1 MTESERNWYRSHN
14 PNLNKDNREHLDEQN
29 RVINL
34 LNPQFDCTDLPQPK
48 ADELYNARENFHH
61 LANGYDEPL
70 YSKLRFA
77 DWLCQQGQCS
87 EELLLRFLTDRSF
100 YFADQRDLGNYPGDS
115 HGIKPDVGL
124 DTLLLDDNVWSDVQH
139 AANITDAELLQRGL
153 EDIKATHGDLE
164 LGKKIYDGLFDL
176 SQKISLST
184 EEIEKFLHNSHY
196 SRDFPEPGYYF
207 IAAFENAHRAQL
219 ICEHEWIPTTVH
231 QYFLEENE
239 RRYSELNK
247 QIRRQQDSFLC
258 SKHLIDEL
266 NKISSDCPQFPQ
278 ECSDSEFL
286 SKLKTTIA
294 LFEQYV
300 RSTLYAL
307 RNRTYEG
314 ILYTVKRTL
323 EQRPYYAAIY
333 RLLNACYQDKRWHRL
348 TPLFLYHAFSG
359 STKVILRCATEKHRR
374 KLIKRISQQNE
385 PARVKRMTT
394 MTGRRAAINLVL
406 YAKLKN
412 TFNSST
418 SVCLLNRSPKTCA
431 RLPYAADENI
441 YRRIKFPV
449 GKSNPQCPTDC
460 PFRRDAKEYLDWGF
474 ALTTKYGL
482 LQHHLNGIDDSVQ
495 IPESELL
502 CKRDLLED
510 DEDNEAQSADS
521 TNEPKVSIWRYATDY
536 RKPVGTLEGLLR
548 NHIMNC
554 FPNRPYNLTPTTPN
568 TYRSKDSNPFD
579 APYAELAGLLLQEQ
593 HLPAMLRIIRQIK
606 KLLSMHSEY
615 VDGYRRFLE
624 YPAPTSMVID
634 YLQGIIQRHNIMWQV
649 VRFPEFEKSRASYNI
664 RDSIQNILEYEIRA
678 RIYDG
683 MYNEL
688 EQLAYRSLSKIP
700 FLYNKTTETSVKPL
714 ARKLH

>member
-1 MTESERNWYRSHN
+1 MTETERNLSRSHN
-14 PNLNKDNREHLDEQN
+14 PNLTDDRFEHLDEQN
-29 RVINL
+29 RVIDL
-34 LNPQFDCTDLPQPK
+34 LNPNFDCTDLPQSQ
-48 ADELYNARENFHH
+48 ANELYDAHKHFRQ
-61 LANGYDEPL
+61 LADGYGEPL

-77 DWLCQQGQCS
+77 DWLCQQEQCS

-100 YFADQRDLGNYPGDS
+100 YFADQRDLGNYPGDG
-115 HGIKPDVGL
+115 HGIEPDVGL
-124 DTLLLDDNVWSDVQH
+124 DTLLLDDNIWNEVQH
-139 AANITDAELLQRGL
+139 ASGMTDEELLQQGL
-153 EDIKATHGDLE
+153 EDIQATHGDLKIGTQIYEE
-164 LGKKIYDGLFDL
+164 LLELSKKVP
-176 SQKISLST
+176 LST
-184 EEIEKFLHNSHY
+184 EEIKKSCRGKHYPHN
-196 SRDFPEPGYYF
+196 FQEPGYYF
-207 IAAFENAHRAQL
+207 IAAFKNARRAQL

-247 QIRRQQDSFLC
+247 QICRQQDSFLC

-266 NKISSDCPQFPQ
+266 NKISSNCPQSPQ

-300 RSTLYAL
+300 RSTLYAV
-307 RNRTYEG
+307 RNRTYEN
-314 ILYTVKRTL
+314 ILYTVKQPL
-323 EQRPYYAAIY
+323 AQRPYYAAIY

-385 PARVKRMTT
+385 PARIKRMTT

-406 YAKLKN
+406 YSKLKN
-412 TFNSST
+412 KFGRLS
-418 SVCLLNRSPKTCA
+418 SVCLLNRSPEKCA
-431 RLPYAADENI
+431 KLPYATDESI
-441 YRRIKFPV
+441 YRRIKFPTD
-449 GKSNPQCPTDC
+449 KSNPQCPTDC
-460 PFRRDAKEYLDWGF
+460 PFHRDAKEYLDWGF
-474 ALTTKYGL
+474 AITTKYGL
-482 LQHHLNGIDDSVQ
+482 LQHHLDGVDDSLQ

-510 DEDNEAQSADS
+510 DEDDEEQSAES

-606 KLLSMHSEY
+606 KLLSMYPEY
-615 VDGYRRFLE
+615 VEGYRRFLE
-624 YPAPTSMVID
+624 YPVPTSMVID
-634 YLQGIIQRHNIMWQV
+634 YLQGIIKRHNIMWQV
-649 VRFPEFEKSRASYNI
+649 VRFPEFEKSGASFNI

-683 MYNEL
+683 MYNEF
-688 EQLAYRSLSKIP
+688 EQLVYRSLSKMP
-700 FLYNKTTETSVKPL
+700 FLYRKTDETSVKPL
-714 ARKLH
+714 AHK

>member
-1 MTESERNWYRSHN
+1 MTETERNLSRSHN
-14 PNLNKDNREHLDEQN
+14 PNLTDDRFEHLDEQN
-29 RVINL
+29 RVIDL
-34 LNPQFDCTDLPQPK
+34 LNPNFDCTDLPQSQ
-48 ADELYNARENFHH
+48 ANELYDAHKHFRQ
-61 LANGYDEPL
+61 LADGYGEPL

-77 DWLCQQGQCS
+77 DWLCQQEQCS

-100 YFADQRDLGNYPGDS
+100 YFADQRDLGNYPGDG
-115 HGIKPDVGL
+115 HGIEPDVGL
-124 DTLLLDDNVWSDVQH
+124 DTLLLDDNIWNEVQH
-139 AANITDAELLQRGL
+139 ASGMTDEELLQQGL
-153 EDIKATHGDLE
+153 EDIQATHGDLKIGTQIYEE
-164 LGKKIYDGLFDL
+164 LLELSKKVP
-176 SQKISLST
+176 LST
-184 EEIEKFLHNSHY
+184 EEIKKSCRGKHYPHN
-196 SRDFPEPGYYF
+196 FQEPGYYF
-207 IAAFENAHRAQL
+207 IAAFKNARRAQL

-247 QIRRQQDSFLC
+247 QICRQQDSFLC

-266 NKISSDCPQFPQ
+266 NKISSNCPQSPQ

-286 SKLKTTIA
+286 SKLKNTIA

-300 RSTLYAL
+300 RSTLYAV
-307 RNRTYEG
+307 RNRTYED
-314 ILYTVKRTL
+314 ILYTVKQPL

-385 PARVKRMTT
+385 PARIKRMTT

-406 YAKLKN
+406 YSKLKN
-412 TFNSST
+412 KFGRLS
-418 SVCLLNRSPKTCA
+418 SVCLLNRSPEKCA
-431 RLPYAADENI
+431 KLPYATDESI
-441 YRRIKFPV
+441 YRRIKFPTD
-449 GKSNPQCPTDC
+449 KSNPQCPTDC
-460 PFRRDAKEYLDWGF
+460 PFHRDAKEYLDWGF
-474 ALTTKYGL
+474 AITTKYGL
-482 LQHHLNGIDDSVQ
+482 LQHHLDGVDDSLQ

-510 DEDNEAQSADS
+510 DEDDEEQSAES

-606 KLLSMHSEY
+606 KLLSMYPEY
-615 VDGYRRFLE
+615 VEGYRRFLE
-624 YPAPTSMVID
+624 YPVPTSMVID
-634 YLQGIIQRHNIMWQV
+634 YLQGIIKRHNIMWQV
-649 VRFPEFEKSRASYNI
+649 VRFPEFEKSGASFNI

-683 MYNEL
+683 MYNEF
-688 EQLAYRSLSKIP
+688 EQLVYRSLSKMP
-700 FLYNKTTETSVKPL
+700 FLYRKTDETSVKPL
-714 ARKLH
+714 AHK

>member
-48 ADELYNARENFHH
+48 ADELYNAHENFHH

-207 IAAFENAHRAQL
+207 IAAFENARRAQL

-300 RSTLYAL
+300 RSTLYAV

-314 ILYTVKRTL
+314 ILYTVKRPL

>member
-1 MTESERNWYRSHN
+1 MTETERNLSRSHN
-14 PNLNKDNREHLDEQN
+14 PNLTDDRFEHLDEQN

-34 LNPQFDCTDLPQPK
+34 LNPHFECTDLSQPE
-48 ADELYNARENFHH
+48 ADELYNAHEHFRQ
-61 LANGYDEPL
+61 LADGYGEPL

-77 DWLCQQGQCS
+77 DWLCQQEQCS

-100 YFADQRDLGNYPGDS
+100 YFADQRDLGNYPGDG
-115 HGIKPDVGL
+115 HGIEPDVGL
-124 DTLLLDDNVWSDVQH
+124 DTLLLDDNIWNEVQH
-139 AANITDAELLQRGL
+139 ASGMTDEELLKQGL
-153 EDIKATHGDLE
+153 ENIKAAHGDFEPETQIYEE
-164 LGKKIYDGLFDL
+164 LLKL
-176 SQKISLST
+176 SEHLSLST
-184 EEIEKFLHNSHY
+184 EGIKKFCHSNHYPHN
-196 SRDFPEPGYYF
+196 FQEPGYYF
-207 IAAFENAHRAQL
+207 IAAFENARRSQL

-231 QYFLEENE
+231 QYFWEENE
-239 RRYSELNK
+239 RRYSELLE

-278 ECSDSEFL
+278 EWSDSEFL

-300 RSTLYAL
+300 RSTLYAV
-307 RNRTYEG
+307 RNRTYED
-314 ILYTVKRTL
+314 ILYTVKQPL
-323 EQRPYYAAIY
+323 EQRPYYTAIY

-359 STKVILRCATEKHRR
+359 STKVILRCATGKHRR

-385 PARVKRMTT
+385 PAHIKRMTT

-441 YRRIKFPV
+441 YRRIKSPV
-449 GKSNPQCPTDC
+449 NKSNPQCPTDC

-510 DEDNEAQSADS
+510 DDDDEEQSVDS
-521 TNEPKVSIWRYATDY
+521 ANEPKVSIWRYATDY
-536 RKPVGTLEGLLR
+536 RKPVGALEGLLH
-548 NHIMNC
+548 NHIRNC

-615 VDGYRRFLE
+615 VEGYRRFLE

-634 YLQGIIQRHNIMWQV
+634 YLQGIIKRHNIMWQV
-649 VRFPEFEKSRASYNI
+649 VRFPEFEKSGASFNI

-678 RIYDG
+678 RIYDD

-688 EQLAYRSLSKIP
+688 EQLAYRSLSPKP
-700 FLYNKTTETSVKPL
+700 FLYRNADETNVKPL
-714 ARKLH
+714 AHK

>member
-1 MTESERNWYRSHN
+1 MTETERNLSRSHN
-14 PNLNKDNREHLDEQN
+14 PNLTDDRFEHLDEQN

-34 LNPQFDCTDLPQPK
+34 LNPHFDCTDLPQSQ
-48 ADELYNARENFHH
+48 ADELYDAHEHFRR
-61 LANGYDEPL
+61 LADSYGEPL

-77 DWLCQQGQCS
+77 DWLCQQEQCS

-100 YFADQRDLGNYPGDS
+100 YFADQRDLGNYPGDG
-115 HGIKPDVGL
+115 HGIEPDVGL
-124 DTLLLDDNVWSDVQH
+124 DTLLLDDNIWNEVQH
-139 AANITDAELLQRGL
+139 ASGMTDEELLKQGL
-153 EDIKATHGDLE
+153 ENIKAAHGDLVLGTQIYEE
-164 LGKKIYDGLFDL
+164 LLELSKKVP
-176 SQKISLST
+176 LST
-184 EEIEKFLHNSHY
+184 EGIKKFCRGKHY
-196 SRDFPEPGYYF
+196 PYNFQDPGYYF
-207 IAAFENAHRAQL
+207 IAAFENARRAQL

-231 QYFLEENE
+231 RYFLEENE

-300 RSTLYAL
+300 RSTLYAV
-307 RNRTYEG
+307 RNRTYED
-314 ILYTVKRTL
+314 ILYTVKQPL

-385 PARVKRMTT
+385 PARIKRMTT

-406 YAKLKN
+406 YSKLKN
-412 TFNSST
+412 KFGSLS
-418 SVCLLNRSPKTCA
+418 SVCLLNRSPETCA

-441 YRRIKFPV
+441 YRRIKSPV
-449 GKSNPQCPTDC
+449 NKSNPQCPIDC

-474 ALTTKYGL
+474 AITTKYGL

-510 DEDNEAQSADS
+510 DEDDEEQSADS
-521 TNEPKVSIWRYATDY
+521 TTEPKVSIWRYATDY

-548 NHIMNC
+548 NHISNC
-554 FPNRPYNLTPTTPN
+554 FPNRPFNLTPTTPN
-568 TYRSKDSNPFD
+568 TYRSKSSDPFD

-606 KLLSMHSEY
+606 KLLSMYPEY
-615 VDGYRRFLE
+615 VEDYRRFLE

-634 YLQGIIQRHNIMWQV
+634 YLQGIIKQHNIMWQV

-688 EQLAYRSLSKIP
+688 EQLAYRSLSQKP
-700 FLYNKTTETSVKPL
+700 FLYRNADETSVKPL

>member
-1 MTESERNWYRSHN
+1 MTEAERAAYRSHN
-14 PNLNKDNREHLDEQN
+14 PNLDNSDYVYLDEQN

-34 LNPQFDCTDLPQPK
+34 LNPQFDCTDLPQSETDK
-48 ADELYNARENFHH
+48 LYDAHEHFRQLAD
-61 LANGYDEPL
+61 GYDEPL

-100 YFADQRDLGNYPGDS
+100 YFADQRDLGNYPGDG
-115 HGIKPDVGL
+115 HGIEPDVGL
-124 DTLLLDDNVWSDVQH
+124 DTMLLDNNIWNEVQH
-139 AANITDAELLQRGL
+139 ASDMTDEELLKQGL
-153 EDIKATHGDLE
+153 ENIKATHGDLKIGTQIYAE
-164 LGKKIYDGLFDL
+164 LLELSKKVP
-176 SQKISLST
+176 LST
-184 EEIEKFLHNSHY
+184 EEIKKSCHSKHY
-196 SRDFPEPGYYF
+196 SHNFQEPGYYF
-207 IAAFENAHRAQL
+207 IAAFKNARRAKL

-239 RRYSELNK
+239 RRYSELLE

-300 RSTLYAL
+300 RSTLYAV
-307 RNRTYEG
+307 RNRTYED
-314 ILYTVKRTL
+314 ILNTVKQPL

-359 STKVILRCATEKHRR
+359 STKVILRCATGKHRR

-406 YAKLKN
+406 YSKLKN
-412 TFNSST
+412 KFGSLS
-418 SVCLLNRSPKTCA
+418 SVCLLNRSVEKCA
-431 RLPYAADENI
+431 KLPYAADEDI
-441 YRRIKFPV
+441 YQRIKFPV
-449 GKSNPQCPTDC
+449 NKSNPQCPADC
-460 PFRRDAKEYLDWGF
+460 PFRRNAKEYLDWGF
-474 ALTTKYGL
+474 AITTKYGL
-482 LQHHLNGIDDSVQ
+482 LQHHLDGVDDSIQ

-510 DEDNEAQSADS
+510 DEDDEAQSADS
-521 TNEPKVSIWRYATDY
+521 TNEPEVSIWRYATDY

-554 FPNRPYNLTPTTPN
+554 FPNRPYSLTPTTPN
-568 TYRSKDSNPFD
+568 TYRSKSSDPFD

-593 HLPAMLRIIRQIK
+593 HLPSMLRIIRQIK
-606 KLLSMHSEY
+606 KLLSMYPEY
-615 VDGYRRFLE
+615 VEDYRRFLE
-624 YPAPTSMVID
+624 YPVPTSKVID
-634 YLQGIIQRHNIMWQV
+634 YLQKIIKRHNITWQV
-649 VRFPEFEKSRASYNI
+649 VRFPEFEKSGASFNI
-664 RDSIQNILEYEIRA
+664 HDSIQNILEYEIRA

-688 EQLAYRSLSKIP
+688 EQLVYRSLSKMP
-700 FLYNKTTETSVKPL
+700 FLYRKTDETSVKPL

>member
-1 MTESERNWYRSHN
+1 MTEAERAAYRSHN
-14 PNLNKDNREHLDEQN
+14 PNLDNSDYVYLDEQN
-29 RVINL
+29 RVVSL
-34 LNPQFDCTDLPQPK
+34 LNPRFDCIDLSQAE
-48 ADELYNARENFHH
+48 ADKLYAAHAHFRQ
-61 LANGYDEPL
+61 LANDFDDPL
-70 YSKLRFA
+70 YSKLHFA
-77 DWLCQQGQCS
+77 DWLVAKGKCS
-87 EELLLRFLTDRSF
+87 AEMLIRFLTDRSF

-115 HGIKPDVGL
+115 HGIKSDVGL
-124 DTLLLDDNVWSDVQH
+124 DTLLLDDNVWADVQH
-139 AANITDAELLQRGL
+139 ASNMTDSELLQRGL

-184 EEIEKFLHNSHY
+184 EEIEKFLHNNHY

-207 IAAFENAHRAQL
+207 IAAFENARRARL
-219 ICEHEWIPTTVH
+219 IREHEWIPTTVH

-300 RSTLYAL
+300 RSTLYAV
-307 RNRTYEG
+307 RNRTYEN
-314 ILYTVKRTL
+314 ILYTVKQPL
-323 EQRPYYAAIY
+323 AQRPYYAAIY

-359 STKVILRCATEKHRR
+359 STKVILRCATGKHRR

-406 YAKLKN
+406 YSKLKN
-412 TFNSST
+412 KFGSLS
-418 SVCLLNRSPKTCA
+418 SVCLLNRSVEKCA
-431 RLPYAADENI
+431 KLPYAADEDI
-441 YRRIKFPV
+441 YQRIKFPV
-449 GKSNPQCPTDC
+449 NKSNPQCPADC
-460 PFRRDAKEYLDWGF
+460 PFRRNAKEYLDWGF
-474 ALTTKYGL
+474 AITTKYGL
-482 LQHHLNGIDDSVQ
+482 LQHHLDGVDDSIQ

-510 DEDNEAQSADS
+510 DEDDEAQSADS
-521 TNEPKVSIWRYATDY
+521 TNEPEVSIWRYATDY

-554 FPNRPYNLTPTTPN
+554 FPNRPYSLTPTTPN
-568 TYRSKDSNPFD
+568 TYRSKSSDPFD

-593 HLPAMLRIIRQIK
+593 HLPSCCVSFGRSKSCSACTR
-606 KLLSMHSEY
+606 S
-615 VDGYRRFLE
+615 
-624 YPAPTSMVID
+624 TSMGIVVSLNTLHPPPWSSTICKELSSGTTLCGRLSASQNLKNPEHHLIFVIVSK
-634 YLQGIIQRHNIMWQV
+634 ISSNTK
-649 VRFPEFEKSRASYNI
+649 FEHASTTVCTT
-664 RDSIQNILEYEIRA
+664 
-678 RIYDG
+678 
-683 MYNEL
+683 
-688 EQLAYRSLSKIP
+688 SLSSLFTALCLKCR
-700 FLYNKTTETSVKPL
+700 FFTVKQM
-714 ARKLH
+714 KQV

>member
-1 MTESERNWYRSHN
+1 M
-14 PNLNKDNREHLDEQN
+14 
-29 RVINL
+29 
-34 LNPQFDCTDLPQPK
+34 
-48 ADELYNARENFHH
+48 
-61 LANGYDEPL
+61 
-70 YSKLRFA
+70 
-77 DWLCQQGQCS
+77 CQQGQCS

-100 YFADQRDLGNYPGDS
+100 YFADQRDLGNYPGDG
-115 HGIKPDVGL
+115 HGIEPDVGL
-124 DTLLLDDNVWSDVQH
+124 DTLLLDDTIWNEVQH
-139 AANITDAELLQRGL
+139 ASDMTDEELLKQGL
-153 EDIKATHGDLE
+153 ENIKATHGDLKIGTQIYAE
-164 LGKKIYDGLFDL
+164 LLELSKKVP
-176 SQKISLST
+176 LST
-184 EEIEKFLHNSHY
+184 EEIKKSCHSKHY
-196 SRDFPEPGYYF
+196 SHNFQEPGYYF
-207 IAAFENAHRAQL
+207 IAAFENARRAKL

-239 RRYSELNK
+239 RRYSELLE

-300 RSTLYAL
+300 RSTLYAV
-307 RNRTYEG
+307 RNRTYED
-314 ILYTVKRTL
+314 ILNTVKQPL

-359 STKVILRCATEKHRR
+359 STKVILRCATGKHRR

-406 YAKLKN
+406 YSKLKN
-412 TFNSST
+412 KFGSLS
-418 SVCLLNRSPKTCA
+418 SVCLLNRSVEKCA
-431 RLPYAADENI
+431 KLPYAADEDI
-441 YRRIKFPV
+441 YQRIKFPV
-449 GKSNPQCPTDC
+449 NKSNPQCPADC

-474 ALTTKYGL
+474 AITMKYGL
-482 LQHHLNGIDDSVQ
+482 LQHHLNGVDDSIQ

-510 DEDNEAQSADS
+510 DEDDEAQSADS
-521 TNEPKVSIWRYATDY
+521 TNEPEVSIWRYATDY

-554 FPNRPYNLTPTTPN
+554 FPNRPYSLTPTTPN
-568 TYRSKDSNPFD
+568 TYRSKSSDPFD

-606 KLLSMHSEY
+606 KLLSMYPEY
-615 VDGYRRFLE
+615 VEGYRRFLE
-624 YPAPTSMVID
+624 YPAPTSIVID
-634 YLQGIIQRHNIMWQV
+634 YLQKIIRRHNITWQV
-649 VRFPEFEKSRASYNI
+649 VRFPEFEKSGASFNI

-688 EQLAYRSLSKIP
+688 EQLVYRSLSKMP
-700 FLYNKTTETSVKPL
+700 FLYRKTDETSVKPL
-714 ARKLH
+714 ERKLH

>member
-1 MTESERNWYRSHN
+1 MTESERNLYRSHN

-34 LNPQFDCTDLPQPK
+34 LNPYFDCTDLPQPK
-48 ADELYNARENFHH
+48 ADELYNAHEHFRQ
-61 LANGYDEPL
+61 LADGYGEPL

-77 DWLCQQGQCS
+77 DWLCQQEQFS

-100 YFADQRDLGNYPGDS
+100 YFADQRDLGNYPGDG
-115 HGIKPDVGL
+115 HGIEPDVGL
-124 DTLLLDDNVWSDVQH
+124 DTLLLDDNIWNEVQH
-139 AANITDAELLQRGL
+139 ASGMTDEELLQQGL
-153 EDIKATHGDLE
+153 EDIQATHGDLKIGTQIYEE
-164 LGKKIYDGLFDL
+164 LLELSKKVP
-176 SQKISLST
+176 LST
-184 EEIEKFLHNSHY
+184 EEIKKSCRGKHYPHN
-196 SRDFPEPGYYF
+196 FQEPGYYF
-207 IAAFENAHRAQL
+207 IAAFKNARRAQL

-247 QIRRQQDSFLC
+247 QICRQQDSFLC

-266 NKISSDCPQFPQ
+266 NKISSNCPQSPQ

-300 RSTLYAL
+300 RSTLYAV
-307 RNRTYEG
+307 RNRTYED
-314 ILYTVKRTL
+314 ILNTVKQPL

-359 STKVILRCATEKHRR
+359 STKVILRCATGKHRR
-374 KLIKRISQQNE
+374 KLTKRISQQNE

-406 YAKLKN
+406 YSKLKN
-412 TFNSST
+412 KFGSLS
-418 SVCLLNRSPKTCA
+418 SVCLLNRSAEKCA
-431 RLPYAADENI
+431 KLPYAADEDI
-441 YRRIKFPV
+441 YQRIKFPV
-449 GKSNPQCPTDC
+449 NKSNPQCPADC
-460 PFRRDAKEYLDWGF
+460 PFRRNAKEYLDWGF
-474 ALTTKYGL
+474 AITTKYGL
-482 LQHHLNGIDDSVQ
+482 LQHHLDGVDDSIQ

-510 DEDNEAQSADS
+510 DEDDEAQSADS
-521 TNEPKVSIWRYATDY
+521 TNEPEVSIWRYATDY

-554 FPNRPYNLTPTTPN
+554 FPNRPYSLTPTTPN
-568 TYRSKDSNPFD
+568 TYRSKSSNPFD

-606 KLLSMHSEY
+606 KLLSMYPEY
-615 VDGYRRFLE
+615 VEDYRRFLE
-624 YPAPTSMVID
+624 YPMPTSKVID
-634 YLQGIIQRHNIMWQV
+634 YLQKIIKRHNITWQV

-678 RIYDG
+678 RLYDD
-683 MYNEL
+683 MYHKL
-688 EQLAYRSLSKIP
+688 EQLAYRSLSEIP
-700 FLYNKTTETSVKPL
+700 FLYNKTAETSVKPL
-714 ARKLH
+714 ARK

>member
-300 RSTLYAL
+300 RSTLYAV

-314 ILYTVKRTL
+314 ILYTVKRPL

-548 NHIMNC
+548 NHIRNC

-568 TYRSKDSNPFD
+568 TYRSKSSNPFD

-606 KLLSMHSEY
+606 KLLSMYPEY
-615 VDGYRRFLE
+615 VEGYRRFLE

-634 YLQGIIQRHNIMWQV
+634 YLQGIIKRHNIMWQV

>member
-1 MTESERNWYRSHN
+1 MTESERNLYRSHN

-34 LNPQFDCTDLPQPK
+34 LNPYFDCTDLPQPK
-48 ADELYNARENFHH
+48 ADELYNAHEHFRQ
-61 LANGYDEPL
+61 LADGYGEPL

-77 DWLCQQGQCS
+77 DWLCQQEQCS

-100 YFADQRDLGNYPGDS
+100 YFADQRDLGNYPGDG
-115 HGIKPDVGL
+115 HGIEPDVGL
-124 DTLLLDDNVWSDVQH
+124 DTLLLDDNIWNEVQH
-139 AANITDAELLQRGL
+139 ASGMTDEELLQQGL
-153 EDIKATHGDLE
+153 EDIQATHGDLKIGTQIYEE
-164 LGKKIYDGLFDL
+164 LLELSKKVP
-176 SQKISLST
+176 LST
-184 EEIEKFLHNSHY
+184 EEIKKSCRGKHYPHN
-196 SRDFPEPGYYF
+196 FQEPGYYF
-207 IAAFENAHRAQL
+207 IAAFKNARRAQL

-247 QIRRQQDSFLC
+247 QICRQQDSFLC

-266 NKISSDCPQFPQ
+266 NKISSNCPQSPQ

-300 RSTLYAL
+300 RSTLYAV
-307 RNRTYEG
+307 RNRTYEN
-314 ILYTVKRTL
+314 ILYTVKQPL
-323 EQRPYYAAIY
+323 AQRPYYAAIY

-359 STKVILRCATEKHRR
+359 STKVILRCATGKHRR

-385 PARVKRMTT
+385 PAHIKRMTT

-449 GKSNPQCPTDC
+449 GKSNPQCPSNC
-460 PFRRDAKEYLDWGF
+460 PFRRDAKEYLNWGF

-482 LQHHLNGIDDSVQ
+482 LQHHLDGVDDSVQ

-510 DEDNEAQSADS
+510 DDDDEAQSADS

-548 NHIMNC
+548 NHIRNC

-568 TYRSKDSNPFD
+568 TYRSKSSNPFD

-606 KLLSMHSEY
+606 KLLSMYPEY
-615 VDGYRRFLE
+615 VEGYRRFLE

-649 VRFPEFEKSRASYNI
+649 VRFPEFEKSGASFNI

-678 RIYDG
+678 RIYDD

-688 EQLAYRSLSKIP
+688 EQLAYRSLSPKP
-700 FLYNKTTETSVKPL
+700 FLYRNAGETSVKPL
-714 ARKLH
+714 ARKLN

>member
-1 MTESERNWYRSHN
+1 MTESERNLSRSHN
-14 PNLNKDNREHLDEQN
+14 PNLTDDRFEHLDEQN
-29 RVINL
+29 RIINL
-34 LNPQFDCTDLPQPK
+34 LNPHFECTDLPQPK
-48 ADELYNARENFHH
+48 ADELYDAHKHFRQ
-61 LANGYDEPL
+61 LADGYDEPL

-77 DWLCQQGQCS
+77 DWLCQQEQCS

-100 YFADQRDLGNYPGDS
+100 YFADQRDLGNYPGDG
-115 HGIKPDVGL
+115 HGIEPDVGL
-124 DTLLLDDNVWSDVQH
+124 DTLLLDDNIWNEVQH
-139 AANITDAELLQRGL
+139 ASGMTDEELLKQGL
-153 EDIKATHGDLE
+153 ENIKAAHGDLVLGTQIYEE
-164 LGKKIYDGLFDL
+164 LLELSKKVP
-176 SQKISLST
+176 LST
-184 EEIEKFLHNSHY
+184 EGIKKFCRGKHY
-196 SRDFPEPGYYF
+196 PYNFQDPGYYF
-207 IAAFENAHRAQL
+207 IAAFENARRAQL

-231 QYFLEENE
+231 RYFLEENE

-300 RSTLYAL
+300 RSTLYAV
-307 RNRTYEG
+307 RNRTYED
-314 ILYTVKRTL
+314 ILYTVKQPL

-449 GKSNPQCPTDC
+449 GKSNPQCPSNC

-482 LQHHLNGIDDSVQ
+482 LQHHLDGVDDSVQ

-606 KLLSMHSEY
+606 KLLSMYPEY
-615 VDGYRRFLE
+615 VEGYRRFLE
-624 YPAPTSMVID
+624 YPAPTSMIID
-634 YLQGIIQRHNIMWQV
+634 YLQGIIKRHNIMWQV
-649 VRFPEFEKSRASYNI
+649 VRFPEFEKSGASFNI

-678 RIYDG
+678 RIYDD

-688 EQLAYRSLSKIP
+688 EQLAYRSLSPKP
-700 FLYNKTTETSVKPL
+700 FLYRNAGETSIKPL
-714 ARKLH
+714 ARKLN

>member
-1 MTESERNWYRSHN
+1 MTESELNWYRSHN
-14 PNLNKDNREHLDEQN
+14 PNLNKDNHEHLDEQN

-48 ADELYNARENFHH
+48 ADELYNAHENFHH

-77 DWLCQQGQCS
+77 DWLCQQEQCS

-100 YFADQRDLGNYPGDS
+100 YFADQRDLGNYPGNG
-115 HGIKPDVGL
+115 HGIEPDVGL
-124 DTLLLDDNVWSDVQH
+124 DTLLLNNYVWTHVQE
-139 AANITDAELLQRGL
+139 ASSMSAKALLQQGL
-153 EDIKATHGDLE
+153 EDIKTAQGDLE
-164 LGKKIYDGLFDL
+164 LGRQIYVELLELSKKVP
-176 SQKISLST
+176 LST
-184 EEIEKFLHNSHY
+184 EEIKKFYRNKHYPHNFQ
-196 SRDFPEPGYYF
+196 DPGYYF
-207 IAAFENAHRAQL
+207 IAAFENARRAQL

-300 RSTLYAL
+300 RSTLYAV

-314 ILYTVKRTL
+314 ILYTVKRPL

-460 PFRRDAKEYLDWGF
+460 PFRRDEKEYLDWGF

-510 DEDNEAQSADS
+510 DEDDEAQSADS

-606 KLLSMHSEY
+606 KLLSMYPEY
-615 VDGYRRFLE
+615 VEGYRRFLE
-624 YPAPTSMVID
+624 CPAPTSMIID
-634 YLQGIIQRHNIMWQV
+634 YLQGIIKRHNIMWQV
-649 VRFPEFEKSRASYNI
+649 VRFPEFEKSGASFNI

-678 RIYDG
+678 RIYDD

-688 EQLAYRSLSKIP
+688 EQLAYRSLSPKP
-700 FLYNKTTETSVKPL
+700 FLYRNAGETSVKPL
-714 ARKLH
+714 ARKLN

>member
-1 MTESERNWYRSHN
+1 MTASERNWYRSHN
-14 PNLNKDNREHLDEQN
+14 PNLTNDCFEHLDEQN

-34 LNPQFDCTDLPQPK
+34 LNPHFYCTDLPQSE
-48 ADELYNARENFHH
+48 ADELYNAHEHFHQ

-77 DWLCQQGQCS
+77 DWLCQQEQCS

-100 YFADQRDLGNYPGDS
+100 YFADQRDLGNYPGDG
-115 HGIKPDVGL
+115 HGIEPDVGL
-124 DTLLLDDNVWSDVQH
+124 DTMLLDNNIWNEVQH
-139 AANITDAELLQRGL
+139 ASDMTDEELLKQGL
-153 EDIKATHGDLE
+153 ENIKATHGDLKIGTQIYAE
-164 LGKKIYDGLFDL
+164 LLELSKKVP
-176 SQKISLST
+176 LST
-184 EEIEKFLHNSHY
+184 EEIKKSCHSKHY
-196 SRDFPEPGYYF
+196 SHNLQEPGYYF
-207 IAAFENAHRAQL
+207 IAAFKNARRAKL

-239 RRYSELNK
+239 RRYSELLE

-300 RSTLYAL
+300 RSTLYAV
-307 RNRTYEG
+307 RNRTYED
-314 ILYTVKRTL
+314 ILYTVKQPL

-359 STKVILRCATEKHRR
+359 STKVILRCATGKHRR

-385 PARVKRMTT
+385 PAHIKRMTT

-418 SVCLLNRSPKTCA
+418 SVCLLNRSPETCA

-460 PFRRDAKEYLDWGF
+460 PFHRDAKEYLDWGF

-482 LQHHLNGIDDSVQ
+482 LQHHLNGIDDSIQ

-510 DEDNEAQSADS
+510 DDDDEEQSVDS
-521 TNEPKVSIWRYATDY
+521 ANEPKVSIWRYATDY

-554 FPNRPYNLTPTTPN
+554 FPNRPYSLTPTTPN
-568 TYRSKDSNPFD
+568 TYRSKSSDPFD

-593 HLPAMLRIIRQIK
+593 HLPSMLRIIRQIK
-606 KLLSMHSEY
+606 KLLSMYPEY
-615 VDGYRRFLE
+615 VEDYRRFLE
-624 YPAPTSMVID
+624 YPVPTSKVID
-634 YLQGIIQRHNIMWQV
+634 YLQKIIKRHNITWQV
-649 VRFPEFEKSRASYNI
+649 VRFPEFEKSGASFNI

-688 EQLAYRSLSKIP
+688 EQLAYRSLSEIP
-700 FLYNKTTETSVKPL
+700 FLYNKTAETSVKSL

>member
-207 IAAFENAHRAQL
+207 IAAFENARRAQL

-300 RSTLYAL
+300 RSTLYAV
-307 RNRTYEG
+307 RNRTYED
-314 ILYTVKRTL
+314 ILYTVKQPL

-412 TFNSST
+412 TFNNST

-510 DEDNEAQSADS
+510 DEDDEAQSADS

-624 YPAPTSMVID
+624 YPAPTSTVID

-649 VRFPEFEKSRASYNI
+649 VRFPEFEKSGASFNI

-678 RIYDG
+678 RIYDD

-688 EQLAYRSLSKIP
+688 EQLAYRSLSPKP
-700 FLYNKTTETSVKPL
+700 FLYRNAGETSVKPL
-714 ARKLH
+714 ARKLN

>member
-1 MTESERNWYRSHN
+1 MTETERNLSRSHN
-14 PNLNKDNREHLDEQN
+14 PNLTDDRFEHLDEQN

-34 LNPQFDCTDLPQPK
+34 LNPHFECTDLSQPE
-48 ADELYNARENFHH
+48 ADELYDAHEHFRQI
-61 LANGYDEPL
+61 ADGYGEPL

-77 DWLCQQGQCS
+77 DWLCQQEQCS

-100 YFADQRDLGNYPGDS
+100 YFADQRDLGNYPGDG
-115 HGIKPDVGL
+115 HGIEPDVGL
-124 DTLLLDDNVWSDVQH
+124 DTLLLDDNIWNEVQH
-139 AANITDAELLQRGL
+139 ASGMTDEELLKQGL
-153 EDIKATHGDLE
+153 EDIQAAHGDLKIGTQIYVE
-164 LGKKIYDGLFDL
+164 LLELSKKVP
-176 SQKISLST
+176 LST
-184 EEIEKFLHNSHY
+184 EGIKKFCHSNHYPHNFQ
-196 SRDFPEPGYYF
+196 DPGYYF
-207 IAAFENAHRAQL
+207 IAAFKNAHRAKL

-231 QYFLEENE
+231 QYFWEENE

-300 RSTLYAL
+300 RSTLYAV
-307 RNRTYEG
+307 RNRTYED
-314 ILYTVKRTL
+314 ILYTVKQPL

-385 PARVKRMTT
+385 PARIKRMTA

-406 YAKLKN
+406 YSKLKN
-412 TFNSST
+412 KFGSLS
-418 SVCLLNRSPKTCA
+418 SVCLLNRSPETCA

-441 YRRIKFPV
+441 YRRIKSPV
-449 GKSNPQCPTDC
+449 NKSNPQCPIDC

-474 ALTTKYGL
+474 AITTKYGL

-510 DEDNEAQSADS
+510 DEDDEEQSVDS
-521 TNEPKVSIWRYATDY
+521 ANEPKVFIWRYATDY

-548 NHIMNC
+548 NHISNC
-554 FPNRPYNLTPTTPN
+554 FPNRPFNLTPTTPN
-568 TYRSKDSNPFD
+568 TYRSKSSDPFD

-606 KLLSMHSEY
+606 KLLSMYPEY
-615 VDGYRRFLE
+615 VEDYRRFLE

-634 YLQGIIQRHNIMWQV
+634 YLQGIIKQHNIMWQV

-688 EQLAYRSLSKIP
+688 EQLAYRSLSQKP
-700 FLYNKTTETSVKPL
+700 FLYRNADETSVKPL

>member
-1 MTESERNWYRSHN
+1 MTETERNLSRSHN
-14 PNLNKDNREHLDEQN
+14 PNLTDDRFEHLDEQN

-34 LNPQFDCTDLPQPK
+34 LNPHFDCTDLPQSQ
-48 ADELYNARENFHH
+48 ADELYDAHEHFRR
-61 LANGYDEPL
+61 LADSYGEPL

-77 DWLCQQGQCS
+77 DWLCQQEQCS

-100 YFADQRDLGNYPGDS
+100 YFADQRDLGNYPGDG
-115 HGIKPDVGL
+115 HGIEPDVGL
-124 DTLLLDDNVWSDVQH
+124 DTLLLDDNIWNEVQH
-139 AANITDAELLQRGL
+139 ASGMTDEELLKQGL
-153 EDIKATHGDLE
+153 ENIKAAHGDLVLGTQIYEE
-164 LGKKIYDGLFDL
+164 LLELSKKVP
-176 SQKISLST
+176 LST
-184 EEIEKFLHNSHY
+184 EGIKKFCRGKHY
-196 SRDFPEPGYYF
+196 PYNFQDPGYYF
-207 IAAFENAHRAQL
+207 IAAFENARRAQL

-300 RSTLYAL
+300 RSTLYAV

-314 ILYTVKRTL
+314 ILYTVKRPL

-510 DEDNEAQSADS
+510 DEDDEAQSADS

-606 KLLSMHSEY
+606 KLLSMYPEY
-615 VDGYRRFLE
+615 VEGYRRFLE
-624 YPAPTSMVID
+624 CPAPTSMIID
-634 YLQGIIQRHNIMWQV
+634 YLQGIIKRHNIMWQV
-649 VRFPEFEKSRASYNI
+649 VRFPEFEKSGASFNI

-678 RIYDG
+678 RIYDD

-688 EQLAYRSLSKIP
+688 EQLAYRSLSPKP
-700 FLYNKTTETSVKPL
+700 FLYRNAGETSVKPL
-714 ARKLH
+714 ARKLN

>member
-1 MTESERNWYRSHN
+1 MTESERNLYRSHN

-34 LNPQFDCTDLPQPK
+34 LNPYFDCTDLPQPK
-48 ADELYNARENFHH
+48 ADELYNAHEHFRQ
-61 LANGYDEPL
+61 LADGYGEPL

-77 DWLCQQGQCS
+77 DWLCQQEQCS

-100 YFADQRDLGNYPGDS
+100 YFADQRDLGNYPGDG
-115 HGIKPDVGL
+115 HGIEPDVGL
-124 DTLLLDDNVWSDVQH
+124 DTLLLDDNIWNEVQH
-139 AANITDAELLQRGL
+139 ASGMTDEELLQQGL
-153 EDIKATHGDLE
+153 EDIQATHGDLKIGTQIYEE
-164 LGKKIYDGLFDL
+164 LLELSKKVP
-176 SQKISLST
+176 LST
-184 EEIEKFLHNSHY
+184 EEIKKSCRGKHYPHN
-196 SRDFPEPGYYF
+196 FQEPGYYF
-207 IAAFENAHRAQL
+207 IAAFKNARRAQL

-231 QYFLEENE
+231 QYFWEENE

-300 RSTLYAL
+300 RSTLYAV
-307 RNRTYEG
+307 RNRTYED
-314 ILYTVKRTL
+314 ILYTVKQPL

-449 GKSNPQCPTDC
+449 GKSNPQCPSNC
-460 PFRRDAKEYLDWGF
+460 PFRRDAKEYLDWRF

-482 LQHHLNGIDDSVQ
+482 LQHHLDGVDDSVQ

-502 CKRDLLED
+502 CKRDLLEG

-649 VRFPEFEKSRASYNI
+649 VRFPEFEKSGASFNI

-678 RIYDG
+678 RIYDD

-688 EQLAYRSLSKIP
+688 EQLAYRSLSPKP
-700 FLYNKTTETSVKPL
+700 FLYRNAGETSVKPL
-714 ARKLH
+714 ARKLN

>member
-1 MTESERNWYRSHN
+1 MTEFERNLSRSHN

-48 ADELYNARENFHH
+48 ADELYDAHEHFRQ
-61 LANGYDEPL
+61 LADGYGEPL

-100 YFADQRDLGNYPGDS
+100 YFADQRDLGNYPGDG
-115 HGIKPDVGL
+115 HGIEPDVGL
-124 DTLLLDDNVWSDVQH
+124 DTLLLDDNIWNEVQH
-139 AANITDAELLQRGL
+139 ASGMTDEELLQQGL
-153 EDIKATHGDLE
+153 EDIQAAHEDLKIGTQIYVELLE
-164 LGKKIYDGLFDL
+164 LSKKVP
-176 SQKISLST
+176 LST
-184 EEIEKFLHNSHY
+184 EGIKKFCHSNHYPHNFQ
-196 SRDFPEPGYYF
+196 DPGYYF
-207 IAAFENAHRAQL
+207 IAAFENAHRAKL

-231 QYFLEENE
+231 QYFWEENE

-300 RSTLYAL
+300 RSTLYAV

-314 ILYTVKRTL
+314 ILYTVKRPL

-510 DEDNEAQSADS
+510 DEDDEAQSADS

-536 RKPVGTLEGLLR
+536 RKPVGTLEDLLR

-593 HLPAMLRIIRQIK
+593 HLPAMLRIVRQIK
-606 KLLSMHSEY
+606 KLLSMYPEY
-615 VDGYRRFLE
+615 VERYRHFLE

-634 YLQGIIQRHNIMWQV
+634 YLQGIIKRHNIMWQV

>member
-1 MTESERNWYRSHN
+1 MTEAERAAYRSHN
-14 PNLNKDNREHLDEQN
+14 PNLYNSDYVYLDEQN

-34 LNPQFDCTDLPQPK
+34 LNPHFECTDLPQSETDK
-48 ADELYNARENFHH
+48 LYDAHEHFRQLAD
-61 LANGYDEPL
+61 GYDEPL

-77 DWLCQQGQCS
+77 DWLCQRGQRS

-100 YFADQRDLGNYPGDS
+100 YFADQRDLGNYPGDG
-115 HGIKPDVGL
+115 HGIEPDVGL
-124 DTLLLDDNVWSDVQH
+124 DTLLLDDNIWNEVRHASDM
-139 AANITDAELLQRGL
+139 TDEELLKQGL
-153 EDIKATHGDLE
+153 ENIKATHGDLKIGTQIYAE
-164 LGKKIYDGLFDL
+164 LLELSKKVP
-176 SQKISLST
+176 LST
-184 EEIEKFLHNSHY
+184 EEIKKSCHSKHY
-196 SRDFPEPGYYF
+196 SHNFQEPEYYF
-207 IAAFENAHRAQL
+207 IAAFKNARRAKL

-239 RRYSELNK
+239 RRYSELLE

-300 RSTLYAL
+300 RSTLYAV
-307 RNRTYEG
+307 RNRTYED
-314 ILYTVKRTL
+314 ILNTVKQPL

-359 STKVILRCATEKHRR
+359 STKVILRCATGKHRR
-374 KLIKRISQQNE
+374 KLTKRISQQNE

-406 YAKLKN
+406 YSKLKN
-412 TFNSST
+412 KFGSLS
-418 SVCLLNRSPKTCA
+418 SVCLLNRSAEKCA
-431 RLPYAADENI
+431 KLPYAADEDI
-441 YRRIKFPV
+441 YQRIKFPV
-449 GKSNPQCPTDC
+449 NKSNPQCPADC
-460 PFRRDAKEYLDWGF
+460 PFRRNAKEYLDWGF
-474 ALTTKYGL
+474 AITTKYGL
-482 LQHHLNGIDDSVQ
+482 LQHHLDGVDDSIQ

-510 DEDNEAQSADS
+510 DEDDEAQSADS
-521 TNEPKVSIWRYATDY
+521 TNEPEVSIWRYATDY

-554 FPNRPYNLTPTTPN
+554 FPNRPYSLTPTTPN
-568 TYRSKDSNPFD
+568 TYRSKSSNPFD

-606 KLLSMHSEY
+606 KLLSMYPEY
-615 VDGYRRFLE
+615 VEDYRRFLE
-624 YPAPTSMVID
+624 YPMPTSKVID
-634 YLQGIIQRHNIMWQV
+634 YLQKIIKRHNITWQV

-678 RIYDG
+678 RLYDD
-683 MYNEL
+683 MYHKL
-688 EQLAYRSLSKIP
+688 EQLAYRSLSEIP
-700 FLYNKTTETSVKPL
+700 FLYNKTAETSVKPL
-714 ARKLH
+714 ARK

>member
-1 MTESERNWYRSHN
+1 MTESERNLYRSHN

-34 LNPQFDCTDLPQPK
+34 LNPYFDCTDLPQPK
-48 ADELYNARENFHH
+48 ADELYNAHEHFRQ
-61 LANGYDEPL
+61 LADGYGEPL

-77 DWLCQQGQCS
+77 DWLCQQEQCS

-100 YFADQRDLGNYPGDS
+100 YFADQRDLGNYPGDG
-115 HGIKPDVGL
+115 HGIEPDVGL
-124 DTLLLDDNVWSDVQH
+124 DTLLLDDNIWNEVQH
-139 AANITDAELLQRGL
+139 ASGMTDEELLQQGL
-153 EDIKATHGDLE
+153 EDIQATHGDLKIGTQIYEE
-164 LGKKIYDGLFDL
+164 LLELSKKVP
-176 SQKISLST
+176 LST
-184 EEIEKFLHNSHY
+184 EEIKKSCRGKHYPHN
-196 SRDFPEPGYYF
+196 FQEPGYYF
-207 IAAFENAHRAQL
+207 IAAFKNARRAQL

-247 QIRRQQDSFLC
+247 QICRQQDSFLC

-266 NKISSDCPQFPQ
+266 NKISSNCPQSPQ

-300 RSTLYAL
+300 RSTLYAV
-307 RNRTYEG
+307 RNRTYEN
-314 ILYTVKRTL
+314 ILYTVKQPL
-323 EQRPYYAAIY
+323 AQRPYYAAIY

-359 STKVILRCATEKHRR
+359 STKVILRCATGKHRR

-385 PARVKRMTT
+385 PAHIKRMTT

-441 YRRIKFPV
+441 YRRIKFPTD
-449 GKSNPQCPTDC
+449 KSNPQCPSNC
-460 PFRRDAKEYLDWGF
+460 PFRRDAKEYLNWGF

-482 LQHHLNGIDDSVQ
+482 LQHHLDGVDDSVQ

-510 DEDNEAQSADS
+510 DDDDEAQSADS

-548 NHIMNC
+548 NHIRNC

-568 TYRSKDSNPFD
+568 TYRSKSSNPFD

-606 KLLSMHSEY
+606 KLLSMYPEY
-615 VDGYRRFLE
+615 VEGYRRFLE

-634 YLQGIIQRHNIMWQV
+634 YLQGIIKRHNIMWQV

-678 RIYDG
+678 RIYDD

-688 EQLAYRSLSKIP
+688 EQLAYRSLSPKP
-700 FLYNKTTETSVKPL
+700 FLYRNAGETSVKPL
-714 ARKLH
+714 ARKLN

>member
-1 MTESERNWYRSHN
+1 MTESERNLSRSHN

-34 LNPQFDCTDLPQPK
+34 LNPHFECTDLPQSETDK
-48 ADELYNARENFHH
+48 LYDAHEHFRQLAD
-61 LANGYDEPL
+61 GYDEPL

-100 YFADQRDLGNYPGDS
+100 YFADQRDLGNYPGDG
-115 HGIKPDVGL
+115 HGIEPDAGL
-124 DTLLLDDNVWSDVQH
+124 DTMLLDNNIWNEVQH
-139 AANITDAELLQRGL
+139 ASDMTDEELLKQGL
-153 EDIKATHGDLE
+153 ENIKATHGDLKIGTQIYAE
-164 LGKKIYDGLFDL
+164 LLELSKKVP
-176 SQKISLST
+176 LST
-184 EEIEKFLHNSHY
+184 EEIKKSCHSKHY
-196 SRDFPEPGYYF
+196 SHNFQEPGYYF
-207 IAAFENAHRAQL
+207 IAAFKNARRAKL

-239 RRYSELNK
+239 RRYSELLE

-300 RSTLYAL
+300 RSTLYAV
-307 RNRTYEG
+307 RNRTYED
-314 ILYTVKRTL
+314 ILNTVKQPL

-359 STKVILRCATEKHRR
+359 STKVILRCATGKHRR

-406 YAKLKN
+406 YSKLKN
-412 TFNSST
+412 KFGSLS
-418 SVCLLNRSPKTCA
+418 SVCLLNRSVEKCA
-431 RLPYAADENI
+431 KLPYAADENI

-460 PFRRDAKEYLDWGF
+460 PFHRDAKEYLDWGF

-482 LQHHLNGIDDSVQ
+482 LQHHLNGIDDSIQ

-510 DEDNEAQSADS
+510 DDDDEEQSVDS
-521 TNEPKVSIWRYATDY
+521 ANEPKVSIWRYATDY

-554 FPNRPYNLTPTTPN
+554 FPNRPYSLTPTTPN
-568 TYRSKDSNPFD
+568 TYRSKSSDPFD

-593 HLPAMLRIIRQIK
+593 HLPSMLRIIRQIK
-606 KLLSMHSEY
+606 KLLSMYPEY
-615 VDGYRRFLE
+615 VEDYRRFLE
-624 YPAPTSMVID
+624 YPVPTSKVID
-634 YLQGIIQRHNIMWQV
+634 YLQKIIKRHNITWQV
-649 VRFPEFEKSRASYNI
+649 VRFPEFEKSGASFNI

-688 EQLAYRSLSKIP
+688 EQLAYRSLSEIP
-700 FLYNKTTETSVKPL
+700 FLYNKTAETSVKPL
-714 ARKLH
+714 ARK

>member
-1 MTESERNWYRSHN
+1 MTESERNLSRSHN

-48 ADELYNARENFHH
+48 ADELYNAHENFHH

-77 DWLCQQGQCS
+77 DWLCQQEQCS

-100 YFADQRDLGNYPGDS
+100 YFADQRDLGNYPGDG
-115 HGIKPDVGL
+115 HGIEPDVGL
-124 DTLLLDDNVWSDVQH
+124 DTLLLNNYVWTHVQE
-139 AANITDAELLQRGL
+139 ASSMSAKALLQQGL
-153 EDIKATHGDLE
+153 EDIKTAQGDLE
-164 LGKKIYDGLFDL
+164 LGRQIYVELLELSKKVP
-176 SQKISLST
+176 LST
-184 EEIEKFLHNSHY
+184 EEIKKFYRNKHYPHNFQ
-196 SRDFPEPGYYF
+196 DPGYYF
-207 IAAFENAHRAQL
+207 IAAFENARRAQL

-300 RSTLYAL
+300 RSTLYAV
-307 RNRTYEG
+307 RNRTYED
-314 ILYTVKRTL
+314 ILYTVKQPL

-510 DEDNEAQSADS
+510 DEDDEAQSADS

-624 YPAPTSMVID
+624 YPAPTSMIID

-649 VRFPEFEKSRASYNI
+649 VRFPEFEKSGASFNI

-678 RIYDG
+678 RIYDD

-688 EQLAYRSLSKIP
+688 EQLAYRSLSPKP
-700 FLYNKTTETSVKPL
+700 FLYRNAGETSVKPL
-714 ARKLH
+714 ARKLN

>member
-1 MTESERNWYRSHN
+1 MTETERNLSRSHN
-14 PNLNKDNREHLDEQN
+14 PNLTDDRFEHLDEQN
-29 RVINL
+29 RVIDL
-34 LNPQFDCTDLPQPK
+34 LNPNFDCTDLPQSQ
-48 ADELYNARENFHH
+48 ANELYDAHKHFRQ
-61 LANGYDEPL
+61 LADGYGEPL

-77 DWLCQQGQCS
+77 DWLCQQEQCS

-100 YFADQRDLGNYPGDS
+100 YFADQRDLGNYPGDG
-115 HGIKPDVGL
+115 HGIEPDVGL
-124 DTLLLDDNVWSDVQH
+124 DTLLLDDNIWNEVQH
-139 AANITDAELLQRGL
+139 ASGMTDEELLQQGL
-153 EDIKATHGDLE
+153 EDIQATHGDLKIGTQIYEE
-164 LGKKIYDGLFDL
+164 LLELSKKVP
-176 SQKISLST
+176 LST
-184 EEIEKFLHNSHY
+184 EEIKKSCRGKHYPHN
-196 SRDFPEPGYYF
+196 FQEPGYYF
-207 IAAFENAHRAQL
+207 IAAFKNARRAQL

-247 QIRRQQDSFLC
+247 QICRQQDSFLC

-266 NKISSDCPQFPQ
+266 NKISSNCPQSPQ

-286 SKLKTTIA
+286 SKLKNTIA

-300 RSTLYAL
+300 RSTLYAV
-307 RNRTYEG
+307 RNRTYED
-314 ILYTVKRTL
+314 ILYTVKQPL

-385 PARVKRMTT
+385 PARIKRMTT

-406 YAKLKN
+406 YSKLKN
-412 TFNSST
+412 KFGRLS
-418 SVCLLNRSPKTCA
+418 SVCLLNRSPEKCA
-431 RLPYAADENI
+431 KLPYATDESI
-441 YRRIKFPV
+441 YRRIKFPTD
-449 GKSNPQCPTDC
+449 KSNPQCPTDC
-460 PFRRDAKEYLDWGF
+460 PFHHDAKEYLDWGF
-474 ALTTKYGL
+474 AITTKYGL
-482 LQHHLNGIDDSVQ
+482 LQHHLDGVDDSLQ

-510 DEDNEAQSADS
+510 DEDDEEQSAES

-606 KLLSMHSEY
+606 KLLSMYPEY
-615 VDGYRRFLE
+615 VEGYRRFLE
-624 YPAPTSMVID
+624 YPVPTSMVID
-634 YLQGIIQRHNIMWQV
+634 YLQGIIKRHNIMWQV
-649 VRFPEFEKSRASYNI
+649 VRFPEFEKSGASFNI

-683 MYNEL
+683 MYNEF
-688 EQLAYRSLSKIP
+688 EQLVYRSLSKMP
-700 FLYNKTTETSVKPL
+700 FLYRKTDETSVKPL
-714 ARKLH
+714 AHK

>member
-1 MTESERNWYRSHN
+1 MTEAERAAYRSHN
-14 PNLNKDNREHLDEQN
+14 PNLYNSDYVYLDEQN

-34 LNPQFDCTDLPQPK
+34 LNPHFECTDLPQSEPDK
-48 ADELYNARENFHH
+48 LYDAHEHFRQLAD
-61 LANGYDEPL
+61 GYDEPL

-77 DWLCQQGQCS
+77 DWLCQRGQRS

-100 YFADQRDLGNYPGDS
+100 YFADQRDLGNYPGDG
-115 HGIKPDVGL
+115 HGIEPDVGL
-124 DTLLLDDNVWSDVQH
+124 DTLLLDDNIWNEVRHASDM
-139 AANITDAELLQRGL
+139 TDEELLKQGL
-153 EDIKATHGDLE
+153 ENIKATHGDLKIGTQIYAE
-164 LGKKIYDGLFDL
+164 LLELSKKVP
-176 SQKISLST
+176 LST
-184 EEIEKFLHNSHY
+184 EEIKKSCHSKHY
-196 SRDFPEPGYYF
+196 SHNFQEPEYYF
-207 IAAFENAHRAQL
+207 IAAFKNARRAKL

-239 RRYSELNK
+239 RRYSELLE

-300 RSTLYAL
+300 RSTLYAV
-307 RNRTYEG
+307 RNRTYED
-314 ILYTVKRTL
+314 ILNTVKQPL

-359 STKVILRCATEKHRR
+359 STKVILRCATGKHRR
-374 KLIKRISQQNE
+374 KLTKRISQQNE

-406 YAKLKN
+406 YSKLKN
-412 TFNSST
+412 KFGSLS
-418 SVCLLNRSPKTCA
+418 SVCLLNRSAEKCA
-431 RLPYAADENI
+431 KLPYAADEDI
-441 YRRIKFPV
+441 YQRIKFPV
-449 GKSNPQCPTDC
+449 NKSNPQCPADC
-460 PFRRDAKEYLDWGF
+460 PFRRNAKEYLDWGF
-474 ALTTKYGL
+474 AITTKYGL
-482 LQHHLNGIDDSVQ
+482 LQHHLDGVDDSIQ

-510 DEDNEAQSADS
+510 DEDDEAQSADS
-521 TNEPKVSIWRYATDY
+521 TNEPEVSIWRYATDY

-554 FPNRPYNLTPTTPN
+554 FPNRPYSLTPTTPN
-568 TYRSKDSNPFD
+568 TYRSKSSNPFD

-606 KLLSMHSEY
+606 KLLSMYPEY
-615 VDGYRRFLE
+615 VEDYRRFLE
-624 YPAPTSMVID
+624 YPMPTSKVID
-634 YLQGIIQRHNIMWQV
+634 YLQKIIKRHNITWQV

-678 RIYDG
+678 RLYDD
-683 MYNEL
+683 MYHKL
-688 EQLAYRSLSKIP
+688 EQLAYRSLSEIP
-700 FLYNKTTETSVKPL
+700 FLYNKTAETSVKPL
-714 ARKLH
+714 ARK

>member
-48 ADELYNARENFHH
+48 ADELYNAHENFHH

-77 DWLCQQGQCS
+77 DWLCQQEQCS

-100 YFADQRDLGNYPGDS
+100 YFADQRDLGNYPGDG
-115 HGIKPDVGL
+115 HGIEPDVGL
-124 DTLLLDDNVWSDVQH
+124 DTLLLNNYVWTHVQE
-139 AANITDAELLQRGL
+139 ASSMSAKALLQQGL
-153 EDIKATHGDLE
+153 EDIKTAQGDLE
-164 LGKKIYDGLFDL
+164 LGRQIYVELLELSKKVP
-176 SQKISLST
+176 LST
-184 EEIEKFLHNSHY
+184 EEIKKFYRNKHYPHNFQ
-196 SRDFPEPGYYF
+196 DPGYYF
-207 IAAFENAHRAQL
+207 IAAFENARRAQL

-300 RSTLYAL
+300 RSTLYAV

-314 ILYTVKRTL
+314 ILYTVKRPL
-323 EQRPYYAAIY
+323 EQRPYYAAVY

-510 DEDNEAQSADS
+510 DEDDEAQSADS
-521 TNEPKVSIWRYATDY
+521 TNEPKVSI
-536 RKPVGTLEGLLR
+536 
-548 NHIMNC
+548 
-554 FPNRPYNLTPTTPN
+554 
-568 TYRSKDSNPFD
+568 
-579 APYAELAGLLLQEQ
+579 
-593 HLPAMLRIIRQIK
+593 
-606 KLLSMHSEY
+606 
-615 VDGYRRFLE
+615 
-624 YPAPTSMVID
+624 
-634 YLQGIIQRHNIMWQV
+634 
-649 VRFPEFEKSRASYNI
+649 
-664 RDSIQNILEYEIRA
+664 
-678 RIYDG
+678 
-683 MYNEL
+683 
-688 EQLAYRSLSKIP
+688 
-700 FLYNKTTETSVKPL
+700 
-714 ARKLH
+714 

>member
-1 MTESERNWYRSHN
+1 MTETERNLSRSHN
-14 PNLNKDNREHLDEQN
+14 PNLTDDLFEHLNEQN

-34 LNPQFDCTDLPQPK
+34 LNPHFECTDLSQPE
-48 ADELYNARENFHH
+48 ADELYNAHEHFRQ
-61 LANGYDEPL
+61 LADGYGEPL

-77 DWLCQQGQCS
+77 DWLCQQEQCS

-100 YFADQRDLGNYPGDS
+100 YFADQRDLGNYPGDG
-115 HGIKPDVGL
+115 HGIEPDVGL
-124 DTLLLDDNVWSDVQH
+124 DTLLLDDNIWNEVQH
-139 AANITDAELLQRGL
+139 ASGMTDEELLQQGL
-153 EDIKATHGDLE
+153 EDIQATHGDLKIGTQIYEE
-164 LGKKIYDGLFDL
+164 LLELSKKVP
-176 SQKISLST
+176 LST
-184 EEIEKFLHNSHY
+184 EEIKKSCRGKHYPHN
-196 SRDFPEPGYYF
+196 FQEPGYYF
-207 IAAFENAHRAQL
+207 IAAFKNARRAQL

-247 QIRRQQDSFLC
+247 QICRQQDSFLC

-266 NKISSDCPQFPQ
+266 NKISSNCPQSPQ

-286 SKLKTTIA
+286 SKLKNTIA

-300 RSTLYAL
+300 RSTLYAV
-307 RNRTYEG
+307 RNRTYED
-314 ILYTVKRTL
+314 ILYKVKQPL

-406 YAKLKN
+406 YSKLKN
-412 TFNSST
+412 KFGRLS
-418 SVCLLNRSPKTCA
+418 SVCLLNRSPEKCA
-431 RLPYAADENI
+431 KLPYAADENI
-441 YRRIKFPV
+441 HQRIKFPV
-449 GKSNPQCPTDC
+449 NKSNPQCPADC
-460 PFRRDAKEYLDWGF
+460 PFRRDAQEYLDWGF

-482 LQHHLNGIDDSVQ
+482 LQHHLDGVDDSVQ

-510 DEDNEAQSADS
+510 DDDDEAQSADS

-548 NHIMNC
+548 NHIRNC

-568 TYRSKDSNPFD
+568 TYRSKSSNPFD

-606 KLLSMHSEY
+606 KLLSMYPEY
-615 VDGYRRFLE
+615 VEDYRRFLE

-634 YLQGIIQRHNIMWQV
+634 YLQGIIKRHNIMWQV
-649 VRFPEFEKSRASYNI
+649 VRFPEFEKSGASFNI

-678 RIYDG
+678 RIYDD

-688 EQLAYRSLSKIP
+688 EQLAYRSLSPKP
-700 FLYNKTTETSVKPL
+700 FLYRNADETNVKPL

>member
-1 MTESERNWYRSHN
+1 MTETERNLSRSHN
-14 PNLNKDNREHLDEQN
+14 PNLTDDRFEHLDEQN

-34 LNPQFDCTDLPQPK
+34 LNPHFECTDLSQPE
-48 ADELYNARENFHH
+48 ADELYNAHEHFRQ
-61 LANGYDEPL
+61 LADGYGEPL

-77 DWLCQQGQCS
+77 DWLCQQEQCS

-100 YFADQRDLGNYPGDS
+100 YFADQRDLGNYPGDG
-115 HGIKPDVGL
+115 HGIEPDVGL
-124 DTLLLDDNVWSDVQH
+124 DTLLLDDNIWNEVQH
-139 AANITDAELLQRGL
+139 ASGMTDEELLKQGL
-153 EDIKATHGDLE
+153 ENIKAAHGDFEPETQIYEE
-164 LGKKIYDGLFDL
+164 LLKL
-176 SQKISLST
+176 SEHLSLST
-184 EEIEKFLHNSHY
+184 EGIKKFCHSNHYPHN
-196 SRDFPEPGYYF
+196 FQEPGYYF
-207 IAAFENAHRAQL
+207 IAAFENARRSQL

-231 QYFLEENE
+231 QYFWEENE
-239 RRYSELNK
+239 RRYSELLE

-278 ECSDSEFL
+278 EWSDSEFL

-300 RSTLYAL
+300 RSTLYAV
-307 RNRTYEG
+307 RNRTYED
-314 ILYTVKRTL
+314 ILYTVKQPL
-323 EQRPYYAAIY
+323 EQRPYYTAIY

-359 STKVILRCATEKHRR
+359 STKVILRCATGKHRR

-385 PARVKRMTT
+385 PAHIKRMTT

-441 YRRIKFPV
+441 YRRIKSPV
-449 GKSNPQCPTDC
+449 NKSNPQCPTDC

-510 DEDNEAQSADS
+510 DDDDEEQSVDS
-521 TNEPKVSIWRYATDY
+521 ANEPKVSIWRYATDY
-536 RKPVGTLEGLLR
+536 RKPVGALEGLLH
-548 NHIMNC
+548 NHIRNC

-606 KLLSMHSEY
+606 KLLSMYPEY
-615 VDGYRRFLE
+615 VEGYRRFLE

-634 YLQGIIQRHNIMWQV
+634 YLQGIIKRHNIMWQV
-649 VRFPEFEKSRASYNI
+649 VRFPEFEKSGASFNI

-678 RIYDG
+678 RIYDD

-688 EQLAYRSLSKIP
+688 EQLAYRSLSPKP
-700 FLYNKTTETSVKPL
+700 FLYRNADETNVKPL
-714 ARKLH
+714 AHK

>member
-48 ADELYNARENFHH
+48 ADELYNAHENFHH

-207 IAAFENAHRAQL
+207 IAAFENARRAQL

-300 RSTLYAL
+300 RSTLYAV

-314 ILYTVKRTL
+314 ILYTVKRPL

-536 RKPVGTLEGLLR
+536 RKPVGTLEDLLR

>member
-48 ADELYNARENFHH
+48 ADELYNAHENFHH

-231 QYFLEENE
+231 QYFLEKNE

-300 RSTLYAL
+300 RSTLYAV

-314 ILYTVKRTL
+314 ILYTVKRPL

-568 TYRSKDSNPFD
+568 TYRIKDSNPFD

>member
-1 MTESERNWYRSHN
+1 MTESERNLSRSHN

-34 LNPQFDCTDLPQPK
+34 LNPHFECTDLPQSE
-48 ADELYNARENFHH
+48 ADKLYDAHEHFRQ
-61 LANGYDEPL
+61 LADGYDEPL
-70 YSKLRFA
+70 YSKIRFA

-100 YFADQRDLGNYPGDS
+100 YFADQRDLGNYPGDG
-115 HGIKPDVGL
+115 HGIEPDVGL
-124 DTLLLDDNVWSDVQH
+124 DTLLLNNYVWTHVQE
-139 AANITDAELLQRGL
+139 ASSMSAKALLQQGL
-153 EDIKATHGDLE
+153 EDIKTAQGDLE
-164 LGKKIYDGLFDL
+164 LGRQIYVELLELSKKVP
-176 SQKISLST
+176 LST
-184 EEIEKFLHNSHY
+184 EEIKKFYRNKHYPHNFQ
-196 SRDFPEPGYYF
+196 DPGYYF
-207 IAAFENAHRAQL
+207 IAAFENARRAQL

-300 RSTLYAL
+300 RSTLYAV
-307 RNRTYEG
+307 RNRTYED
-314 ILYTVKRTL
+314 ILYTVKQPL

-449 GKSNPQCPTDC
+449 GKSNPQCPSNC

-482 LQHHLNGIDDSVQ
+482 LQHHLDGVDDSVQ

-678 RIYDG
+678 RLYDD

-688 EQLAYRSLSKIP
+688 EQLVYRSLSKMP
-700 FLYNKTTETSVKPL
+700 FLYRKTDETSVKPL
-714 ARKLH
+714 AHK

>member
-1 MTESERNWYRSHN
+1 MTETERNLSRSHN
-14 PNLNKDNREHLDEQN
+14 PNLTDDRFEHLDEQN

-34 LNPQFDCTDLPQPK
+34 LNPHFECTDLSQPE
-48 ADELYNARENFHH
+48 ADELYNAHEHFRQ
-61 LANGYDEPL
+61 LADGYGEPL

-77 DWLCQQGQCS
+77 DWLCQQEQCS

-100 YFADQRDLGNYPGDS
+100 YFADQRDLGNYPGDG
-115 HGIKPDVGL
+115 HGIEPDVGL
-124 DTLLLDDNVWSDVQH
+124 DTLLLDDNIWNEVQH
-139 AANITDAELLQRGL
+139 ASGMTDEELLKQGL
-153 EDIKATHGDLE
+153 ENIKAAHGDFEPETQIYEE
-164 LGKKIYDGLFDL
+164 LLKL
-176 SQKISLST
+176 SEHLSLST
-184 EEIEKFLHNSHY
+184 EGIKKFCHSNHYPHN
-196 SRDFPEPGYYF
+196 FQEPGYYF
-207 IAAFENAHRAQL
+207 IAAFENARRSQL

-231 QYFLEENE
+231 QYFWEENE
-239 RRYSELNK
+239 RRYSELLE

-278 ECSDSEFL
+278 EWSDSEFL

-300 RSTLYAL
+300 RSTLYAV
-307 RNRTYEG
+307 RNRTYED
-314 ILYTVKRTL
+314 ILYTVKQPL
-323 EQRPYYAAIY
+323 EQRPYYTAIY

-359 STKVILRCATEKHRR
+359 STKVILRCATGKHRR

-385 PARVKRMTT
+385 PAHIKRMTT

-441 YRRIKFPV
+441 YRRIKSPV
-449 GKSNPQCPTDC
+449 NKSNPQCPTDC

-510 DEDNEAQSADS
+510 DDDDEEQSVDS
-521 TNEPKVSIWRYATDY
+521 ANEPKVSIWRYATDY
-536 RKPVGTLEGLLR
+536 RKPVGALEGLLH
-548 NHIMNC
+548 NHIRNC

-606 KLLSMHSEY
+606 KLLSMYPEY
-615 VDGYRRFLE
+615 VEGYRRFLE
-624 YPAPTSMVID
+624 YPAPTSMIID
-634 YLQGIIQRHNIMWQV
+634 YLQGIIKRHNIMWQV
-649 VRFPEFEKSRASYNI
+649 VRFPEFEKSGASFNI

-678 RIYDG
+678 RIYDD

-688 EQLAYRSLSKIP
+688 EQLAYRSLSPKP
-700 FLYNKTTETSVKPL
+700 FLYRNADETNVKPL
-714 ARKLH
+714 AHK

>member
-1 MTESERNWYRSHN
+1 MTESERNLSRSHN

-34 LNPQFDCTDLPQPK
+34 LNPYFDCTDLPQPK
-48 ADELYNARENFHH
+48 ADELYNAHEHFRQ
-61 LANGYDEPL
+61 LADGYGEPL

-77 DWLCQQGQCS
+77 DWLCQQEQCS

-100 YFADQRDLGNYPGDS
+100 YFADQRDLGNYPGDG
-115 HGIKPDVGL
+115 HGIEPDVGL
-124 DTLLLDDNVWSDVQH
+124 DTLLLDDNIWNEVQH
-139 AANITDAELLQRGL
+139 ASGMTDEELLQQGL
-153 EDIKATHGDLE
+153 EDIQATHGDLKIGTQIYEE
-164 LGKKIYDGLFDL
+164 LLELSKKVP
-176 SQKISLST
+176 LST
-184 EEIEKFLHNSHY
+184 EEIKKSCRGKHYPHN
-196 SRDFPEPGYYF
+196 FQEPGYYF
-207 IAAFENAHRAQL
+207 IAAFKNARRAQL

-247 QIRRQQDSFLC
+247 QICRQQDSFLC

-266 NKISSDCPQFPQ
+266 NKISSNCPQSPQ

-300 RSTLYAL
+300 RSTLYAV
-307 RNRTYEG
+307 RNRTYEN
-314 ILYTVKRTL
+314 ILYTVKQPL
-323 EQRPYYAAIY
+323 AQRPYYAAIY

-359 STKVILRCATEKHRR
+359 STKVILRCATGKHRR

-385 PARVKRMTT
+385 PARIKRMTT

-418 SVCLLNRSPKTCA
+418 SVCLLNRSPEKCA
-431 RLPYAADENI
+431 KLPYAADENI
-441 YRRIKFPV
+441 HQRIKFPV
-449 GKSNPQCPTDC
+449 NKSNPQCPADC
-460 PFRRDAKEYLDWGF
+460 PFHRDAKEYLDWGF

-482 LQHHLNGIDDSVQ
+482 LQHHLNGIDDSIR

-502 CKRDLLED
+502 CKRDLLENDDD
-510 DEDNEAQSADS
+510 DEEQSVDS
-521 TNEPKVSIWRYATDY
+521 ANEPKVSIWRYATDY

-606 KLLSMHSEY
+606 KLLSMYPEY
-615 VDGYRRFLE
+615 VEDYRRFLE

-634 YLQGIIQRHNIMWQV
+634 YLQGIIKRHNIMWQV

-678 RIYDG
+678 RIYDD

-688 EQLAYRSLSKIP
+688 EQLAYRSLSPKP
-700 FLYNKTTETSVKPL
+700 FLYRNADETSVKPL

>member
-1 MTESERNWYRSHN
+1 MTETERNLSRSHN
-14 PNLNKDNREHLDEQN
+14 PNLTDDRFEHLDEQN

-34 LNPQFDCTDLPQPK
+34 LNPHFECTDLPQSE
-48 ADELYNARENFHH
+48 ADKLYDAHEHFRQ
-61 LANGYDEPL
+61 LADGYDEPL
-70 YSKLRFA
+70 YSKIRFA

-100 YFADQRDLGNYPGDS
+100 YFADQRDLGNYPGDG
-115 HGIKPDVGL
+115 HGIEPDVGL
-124 DTLLLDDNVWSDVQH
+124 DTLLLDDNIWNEVQH
-139 AANITDAELLQRGL
+139 ASGMTDEELLKQGL
-153 EDIKATHGDLE
+153 ENIKAAHGDFEPETQIYEE
-164 LGKKIYDGLFDL
+164 LLKL
-176 SQKISLST
+176 SEHLSLST
-184 EEIEKFLHNSHY
+184 EGIKKFCHSNHYPHN
-196 SRDFPEPGYYF
+196 FQEPGYYF
-207 IAAFENAHRAQL
+207 IAAFENARRSQL

-231 QYFLEENE
+231 QYFWEENE
-239 RRYSELNK
+239 RRYSELLE

-300 RSTLYAL
+300 RSTLYAV
-307 RNRTYEG
+307 RNRTYED
-314 ILYTVKRTL
+314 ILYTVKQPL
-323 EQRPYYAAIY
+323 EQRPYYTAIY

-359 STKVILRCATEKHRR
+359 STKVILRCATGKHRR

-385 PARVKRMTT
+385 PAHIKRMTT

-418 SVCLLNRSPKTCA
+418 SVCLLNRSPERCA

-441 YRRIKFPV
+441 YRRIKSPV
-449 GKSNPQCPTDC
+449 NKSNPQCPTDC

-510 DEDNEAQSADS
+510 DDDDEEQSVDS
-521 TNEPKVSIWRYATDY
+521 ANEPKVSIWRYATDY
-536 RKPVGTLEGLLR
+536 RKPVGALEGLLH
-548 NHIMNC
+548 NHIRNC

-615 VDGYRRFLE
+615 VEGYRRFLE

-634 YLQGIIQRHNIMWQV
+634 YLQGIIKRHNIMWQV

-683 MYNEL
+683 MYNEF
-688 EQLAYRSLSKIP
+688 EQLVYRSLSKMP
-700 FLYNKTTETSVKPL
+700 FLYRKTDETSVKPL
-714 ARKLH
+714 AHK

>member
-1 MTESERNWYRSHN
+1 MTETERNLSRSHN
-14 PNLNKDNREHLDEQN
+14 PNLTDDRFEYLDEQN

-34 LNPQFDCTDLPQPK
+34 LNPHFECTDLPQPK
-48 ADELYNARENFHH
+48 ADELYNAHEHFRQ
-61 LANGYDEPL
+61 LADGYGEPL

-77 DWLCQQGQCS
+77 DWLCQQEQCS

-100 YFADQRDLGNYPGDS
+100 YFADQRDLGNYPGDG
-115 HGIKPDVGL
+115 HGIEPDVGL
-124 DTLLLDDNVWSDVQH
+124 DTLLLDDNIWNEVQH
-139 AANITDAELLQRGL
+139 ASGMTDEELLKQGL
-153 EDIKATHGDLE
+153 EDIQAAHGDLKIGTQIYVE
-164 LGKKIYDGLFDL
+164 LLELSKKVP
-176 SQKISLST
+176 LST
-184 EEIEKFLHNSHY
+184 EGIKKFCHSNHYPHNFQ
-196 SRDFPEPGYYF
+196 DPGYYF
-207 IAAFENAHRAQL
+207 IAAFENARRAQL

-239 RRYSELNK
+239 RRYSELLE

-300 RSTLYAL
+300 RSTLYAV
-307 RNRTYEG
+307 RNRTYEN
-314 ILYTVKRTL
+314 ILYTVKRPL

-406 YAKLKN
+406 YSKLKN
-412 TFNSST
+412 KFGRLS
-418 SVCLLNRSPKTCA
+418 SVCLLNRSPEKCA
-431 RLPYAADENI
+431 KLPYAADESI

-449 GKSNPQCPTDC
+449 NKSNPQCPADC

-482 LQHHLNGIDDSVQ
+482 LQHHLDGVDDSVQ

-510 DEDNEAQSADS
+510 DEDDEEQSAES

-606 KLLSMHSEY
+606 KLLSMYPEY
-615 VDGYRRFLE
+615 VEDYRRFLE

-634 YLQGIIQRHNIMWQV
+634 YLQGIIKRHNIMWQV
-649 VRFPEFEKSRASYNI
+649 VRFPEFEKSGASFNI

-688 EQLAYRSLSKIP
+688 EQLAYRSLSKKP
-700 FLYNKTTETSVKPL
+700 FLYRNADETSVKPL

>member
-1 MTESERNWYRSHN
+1 MTESERNLSRSHN

-34 LNPQFDCTDLPQPK
+34 LNPRFDCTDLPQSETDK
-48 ADELYNARENFHH
+48 LYDAHEHFRQLAD
-61 LANGYDEPL
+61 GYDEPL

-100 YFADQRDLGNYPGDS
+100 YFADQRDLGNYPGDG
-115 HGIKPDVGL
+115 HGIEPDVGL
-124 DTLLLDDNVWSDVQH
+124 DTMLLDNNIWNEVQH
-139 AANITDAELLQRGL
+139 ASDMTDEELLKQGL
-153 EDIKATHGDLE
+153 ENIKATHGDLKIGTQIYAE
-164 LGKKIYDGLFDL
+164 LLELSKKVP
-176 SQKISLST
+176 LST
-184 EEIEKFLHNSHY
+184 EEIKKSCHSKHY
-196 SRDFPEPGYYF
+196 SHNFQEPGYYF
-207 IAAFENAHRAQL
+207 IAAFKNARRAKL

-239 RRYSELNK
+239 RRYSELLE

-300 RSTLYAL
+300 RSTLYAV
-307 RNRTYEG
+307 RNRTYED
-314 ILYTVKRTL
+314 ILYTVKQPL

-359 STKVILRCATEKHRR
+359 STKVILRCATGKHRR

-385 PARVKRMTT
+385 PAHIKRMTT
-394 MTGRRAAINLVL
+394 MTGRRAAINLGL

-418 SVCLLNRSPKTCA
+418 SVCLLNRSPETCA

-460 PFRRDAKEYLDWGF
+460 PFHRDAKEYLDWGF

-482 LQHHLNGIDDSVQ
+482 LQHHLNGIDDSIQ

-510 DEDNEAQSADS
+510 DDDDEEQSVDS
-521 TNEPKVSIWRYATDY
+521 ANEPKVSIWRYATDY

-554 FPNRPYNLTPTTPN
+554 FPNRPYSLTPTTPN
-568 TYRSKDSNPFD
+568 TYRSKSSDPFD

-593 HLPAMLRIIRQIK
+593 HLPSMLRIIRQIK
-606 KLLSMHSEY
+606 KLLSMYPEY
-615 VDGYRRFLE
+615 VEDYRRFLE
-624 YPAPTSMVID
+624 YPVPTSKVID
-634 YLQGIIQRHNIMWQV
+634 YLQKIIKRHNITWQV
-649 VRFPEFEKSRASYNI
+649 VRFPEFEKSGASFNI

-688 EQLAYRSLSKIP
+688 EQLAYRSLSEIP
-700 FLYNKTTETSVKPL
+700 FLYNKTAETSVKPL
-714 ARKLH
+714 ARK

>member
-1 MTESERNWYRSHN
+1 MTESERNLYRSHN

-34 LNPQFDCTDLPQPK
+34 LNPYFDCTDLPQPK
-48 ADELYNARENFHH
+48 ADELYNAHEHFRQ
-61 LANGYDEPL
+61 LADGYGEPL

-77 DWLCQQGQCS
+77 DWLCQQEQCS

-100 YFADQRDLGNYPGDS
+100 YFADQRDLGNYPGDG
-115 HGIKPDVGL
+115 HGIEPDVGL
-124 DTLLLDDNVWSDVQH
+124 DTLLLDDNIWNEVQH
-139 AANITDAELLQRGL
+139 ASGMTDEELLQQGL
-153 EDIKATHGDLE
+153 EDIQATHGDLKIGTQIYEE
-164 LGKKIYDGLFDL
+164 LLELSKKVP
-176 SQKISLST
+176 LST
-184 EEIEKFLHNSHY
+184 EEIKKSCRGKHYPHN
-196 SRDFPEPGYYF
+196 FQEPGYYF
-207 IAAFENAHRAQL
+207 IAAFKNARRAQL

-300 RSTLYAL
+300 RSTLYAV
-307 RNRTYEG
+307 RNRTYED
-314 ILYTVKRTL
+314 ILYTVKQPL

-412 TFNSST
+412 TFNNST

-510 DEDNEAQSADS
+510 DEDDEAQSADS

-649 VRFPEFEKSRASYNI
+649 VRFPEFEKSGASFNI

-678 RIYDG
+678 RIYDD

-688 EQLAYRSLSKIP
+688 EQLAYRSLSPKP
-700 FLYNKTTETSVKPL
+700 FLYRNAGETSVKPL
-714 ARKLH
+714 ARKLN

>member
-1 MTESERNWYRSHN
+1 MTESERNLSRSHN

-48 ADELYNARENFHH
+48 ADELYNAHENFHH

-77 DWLCQQGQCS
+77 DWLCQQEQCS

-100 YFADQRDLGNYPGDS
+100 YFADQRDLGNYPGDG
-115 HGIKPDVGL
+115 HGIEPDVGL
-124 DTLLLDDNVWSDVQH
+124 DTLLLNNYVWTHVQE
-139 AANITDAELLQRGL
+139 ASSMSAKALLQQGL
-153 EDIKATHGDLE
+153 EDIKTAQGDLE
-164 LGKKIYDGLFDL
+164 LGRQIYVELLELSKKVP
-176 SQKISLST
+176 LST
-184 EEIEKFLHNSHY
+184 EEIKKFYRNKHYPHNFQ
-196 SRDFPEPGYYF
+196 DPGYYF
-207 IAAFENAHRAQL
+207 IAAFENARRAQL

-300 RSTLYAL
+300 RSTLYAV
-307 RNRTYEG
+307 RNRTYED
-314 ILYTVKRTL
+314 ILYTVKQPL

-495 IPESELL
+495 VPESELL

-510 DEDNEAQSADS
+510 DEDDEAQSADS

-624 YPAPTSMVID
+624 YPAPTSMIID

-649 VRFPEFEKSRASYNI
+649 VRFPEFEKSGASFNI

-678 RIYDG
+678 RIYDD

-688 EQLAYRSLSKIP
+688 EQLAYRSLSPKP
-700 FLYNKTTETSVKPL
+700 FLYRNAGETSVKPL
-714 ARKLH
+714 ARKLN